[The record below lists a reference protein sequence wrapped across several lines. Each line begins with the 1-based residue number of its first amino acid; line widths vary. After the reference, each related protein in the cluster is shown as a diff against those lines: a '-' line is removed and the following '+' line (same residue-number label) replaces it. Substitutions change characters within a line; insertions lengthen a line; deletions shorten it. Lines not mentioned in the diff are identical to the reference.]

1 MISARAQIL
10 GPVVIGER
18 SKIGAGA
25 VVISD
30 IPADATAVGVPAK
43 VVRLNG
49 RKVEK
54 GMIKIYNTLTREKKY
69 LRQLRRIKFGC
80 MSADQPCI
88 TISISVMRAVRS
100 PLIQFVVILNIVG
113 MK

>member
-1 MISARAQIL
+1 MTLGGTGRDTGKRHPTVKKAMISGTSSNFR
-10 GPVVIGER
+10 PVVIGER

-54 GMIKIYNTLTREKKY
+54 GH
-69 LRQLRRIKFGC
+69 
-80 MSADQPCI
+80 D
-88 TISISVMRAVRS
+88 
-100 PLIQFVVILNIVG
+100 
-113 MK
+113 

>member
-1 MISARAQIL
+1 MNVQN
-10 GPVVIGER
+10 
-18 SKIGAGA
+18 GAGA

-54 GMIKIYNTLTREKKY
+54 GMIKIYNTLTRE
-69 LRQLRRIKFGC
+69 R
-80 MSADQPCI
+80 
-88 TISISVMRAVRS
+88 SIYA
-100 PLIQFVVILNIVG
+100 N
-113 MK
+113 

>member
-18 SKIGAGA
+18 SKSGAGA
-25 VVISD
+25 VVISN

-54 GMIKIYNTLTREKKY
+54 GH
-69 LRQLRRIKFGC
+69 
-80 MSADQPCI
+80 D
-88 TISISVMRAVRS
+88 
-100 PLIQFVVILNIVG
+100 
-113 MK
+113 

>member
-1 MISARAQIL
+1 M
-10 GPVVIGER
+10 IGER

-25 VVISD
+25 VVSD

-54 GMIKIYNTLTREKKY
+54 GH
-69 LRQLRRIKFGC
+69 
-80 MSADQPCI
+80 D
-88 TISISVMRAVRS
+88 
-100 PLIQFVVILNIVG
+100 
-113 MK
+113 

>member
-1 MISARAQIL
+1 MTLGGTGRDTGKRHPTVKKGAMISARAQIL

-54 GMIKIYNTLTREKKY
+54 RH
-69 LRQLRRIKFGC
+69 
-80 MSADQPCI
+80 D
-88 TISISVMRAVRS
+88 
-100 PLIQFVVILNIVG
+100 
-113 MK
+113 